1 MRKLIQRLTAVV
13 LIGIASAA
21 GAQLVIVEQAVEMQ
35 PLDLQLTSASSGLVY
50 ANSCE
55 GCKPIQLIITRSTQ
69 ASFAGKP
76 VALTDLKQYAQLGAT
91 VFYDKTSRI
100 VTRIVVW
107 K

>member
-1 MRKLIQRLTAVV
+1 MRKLIQRLTALI

-35 PLDLQLTSASSGLVY
+35 PLDLQLTSANSGLVY
-50 ANSCE
+50 ANTCAD
-55 GCKPIQLIITRSTQ
+55 CKPMQLIITRTTQ
-69 ASFAGKP
+69 ASFAGRP
-76 VALTDLKQYAQLGAT
+76 VALTDLKQYADLGAT
-91 VFYDKTSRI
+91 VFYDKATRI